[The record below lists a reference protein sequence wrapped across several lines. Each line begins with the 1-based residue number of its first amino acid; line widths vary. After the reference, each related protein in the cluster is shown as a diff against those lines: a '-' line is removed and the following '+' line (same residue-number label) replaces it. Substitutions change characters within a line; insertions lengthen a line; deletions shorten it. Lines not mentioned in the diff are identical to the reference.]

1 MQNFWDGATGVELV
15 SRDTFLTNFLNLR
28 DTNGKL
34 SWNYDSC
41 EVLTQNETILS
52 YEEGDSS
59 AFQLAG
65 YMGIDL
71 PPPGST
77 PNHNM
82 VDVD

>member
-1 MQNFWDGATGVELV
+1 M
-15 SRDTFLTNFLNLR
+15 NLR

-34 SWNYDSC
+34 SWNYDRC
-41 EVLTQNETILS
+41 EVLTQNKTILS
-52 YEEGDSS
+52 YEEGYSS

-71 PPPGST
+71 PLAGSV

-82 VDVD
+82 MDVD